1 MDILALA
8 HPKEGQPIGMEVT
21 LHLLKVHNQHLRME
35 PAQINNKEE
44 KTRID
49 ATCTNDPVQLL
60 SEPAFGEPDIPSSD
74 DKIRIKSKES
84 IMYIHRDLID
94 GNSNNLW
101 KLIKEFLTK

>member
-35 PAQINNKEE
+35 PAQINNKR

-49 ATCTNDPVQLL
+49 ATCTNDLSSSL

-74 DKIRIKSKES
+74 DKIRIKNKES

-101 KLIKEFLTK
+101 KLILKNS